1 MSNLNPNDPVI
12 IMLKELV
19 GQYDARLED
28 LGQAIEL
35 MMTGT
40 SQALAVLK
48 SRVMALETELDKL
61 TGTNKNTVPGVTE
74 VTEIKE
80 SGVEL

>member
-1 MSNLNPNDPVI
+1 MNNINPNDPVI
-12 IMLKELV
+12 AMLKELV

-48 SRVMALETELDKL
+48 SRVMALETELDILK
-61 TGTNKNTVPGVTE
+61 GTSPTTMQKE
-74 VTEIKE
+74 VKD

>member
-1 MSNLNPNDPVI
+1 MANLNPNDPVI
-12 IMLKELV
+12 SMLKELV

-61 TGTNKNTVPGVTE
+61 TGKSSVVPE
-74 VTEIKE
+74 VAEVND

>member
-12 IMLKELV
+12 TMLKELV

-48 SRVMALETELDKL
+48 SRVMALETELDTLK
-61 TGTNKNTVPGVTE
+61 GTSTSPVRDN
-74 VTEIKE
+74 
-80 SGVEL
+80 GVEL

>member
-12 IMLKELV
+12 TMLKELV

-48 SRVMALETELDKL
+48 SRVMALETELDTLK
-61 TGTNKNTVPGVTE
+61 GASANPIRDN
-74 VTEIKE
+74 
-80 SGVEL
+80 GVEL

>member
-12 IMLKELV
+12 TMLKELV

-48 SRVMALETELDKL
+48 SRVMALETELDTLK
-61 TGTNKNTVPGVTE
+61 GASANP
-74 VTEIKE
+74 IRE

>member
-12 IMLKELV
+12 AMLKELV

-48 SRVMALETELDKL
+48 SRVMALETELDTLKG
-61 TGTNKNTVPGVTE
+61 TGVILKDTQRDT
-74 VTEIKE
+74 
-80 SGVEL
+80 GVEL

>member
-12 IMLKELV
+12 TMLKELV

-48 SRVMALETELDKL
+48 SRVMALETQVDQL
-61 TGTNKNTVPGVTE
+61 TGVSSVVVPE
-74 VTEIKE
+74 VTDTKD